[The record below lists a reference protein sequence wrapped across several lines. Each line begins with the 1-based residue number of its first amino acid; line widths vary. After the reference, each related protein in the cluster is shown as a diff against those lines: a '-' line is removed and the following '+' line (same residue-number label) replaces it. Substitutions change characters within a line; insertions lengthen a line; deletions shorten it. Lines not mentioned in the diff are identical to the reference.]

1 MVIRVRHETC
11 KPPPLAPLWCRTI
24 AWTLAAMTTCP
35 LVSTCYGAG
44 DDKTLVVG
52 STPRPDQLRTALDLY
67 EALEWEEAR
76 PAFRSALAAGLS
88 TDDQITAHWHLALL
102 ALAEDDADGIEP
114 SLIAI
119 LELNPAFEIPEALRD
134 GPAGR
139 IHRALV
145 TAREAAVE
153 RDPPVLQPLSREF
166 HAGKLLA
173 VRVRST
179 DASQVTSVEL
189 EYRGLASAQ
198 PVIVP
203 MADLGD
209 GLWGVDLPPRAVGDA
224 SQFSYTVRAKDEHDN
239 TGQIQATVQILRKE
253 EGGGGWIRYSLLGG
267 GVAALA
273 GVVYALLSG
282 GGGTVEDTGSF
293 PLSNP
298 PGPPQD
304 IN

>member
-145 TAREAAVE
+145 TAREAEIGRASCRE
-153 RDPPVLQPLSREF
+153 RV
-166 HAGKLLA
+166 
-173 VRVRST
+173 
-179 DASQVTSVEL
+179 
-189 EYRGLASAQ
+189 
-198 PVIVP
+198 
-203 MADLGD
+203 
-209 GLWGVDLPPRAVGDA
+209 
-224 SQFSYTVRAKDEHDN
+224 
-239 TGQIQATVQILRKE
+239 
-253 EGGGGWIRYSLLGG
+253 
-267 GVAALA
+267 
-273 GVVYALLSG
+273 
-282 GGGTVEDTGSF
+282 
-293 PLSNP
+293 
-298 PGPPQD
+298 
-304 IN
+304 